1 MSTSD
6 NTTHGSTNL
15 DLVKNRYISAET
27 AIRDIMNQNR
37 NLRKEHDKA
46 RFDSRSG
53 NVE

>member
-6 NTTHGSTNL
+6 NNAHGSTNL
-15 DLVKNRYISAET
+15 DLVKTRFVSAET
-27 AIRDIMNQNR
+27 AIRNIMSQNR

-53 NVE
+53 NDK